1 MTGPLQGLKVLDLT
15 AMLAGPYA
23 TMLLADLG
31 ADVVKIE
38 PPTGDLTRR
47 IGPFRPEAGEGRL
60 GGYFQSVNR
69 GKRSVV
75 LDLKA
80 AADVETLNRLC
91 ETADILIQNLRPGVV
106 DEIGIGPEAMLTRHP
121 RLIFAFY
128 SLRNPNYKPRAILR
142 RTDVDTSIMAFDNPL
157 DDRKP
162 EAASLTAC
170 GKHWIE
176 DTGEL
181 LFVNSRSRI
190 SDLNNKV
197 ASCDPPRKAHR
208 PIHGGLA

>member
-1 MTGPLQGLKVLDLT
+1 KLH
-15 AMLAGPYA
+15 
-23 TMLLADLG
+23 
-31 ADVVKIE
+31 
-38 PPTGDLTRR
+38 R
-47 IGPFRPEAGEGRL
+47 FR
-60 GGYFQSVNR
+60 S
-69 GKRSVV
+69 KRF
-75 LDLKA
+75 
-80 AADVETLNRLC
+80 RLC
-91 ETADILIQNLRPGVV
+91 GPCGEVLRQGPTAFEYHHLLLINDSLSTSLLERRNCIRKKTAAGCRGLHGLNLRNS
-106 DEIGIGPEAMLTRHP
+106 RHP

-176 DTGEL
+176 DTSEL

-190 SDLNNKV
+190 SDLDNNV
-197 ASCDPPRKAHR
+197 AFCDAPRKAYL
-208 PIHGGLA
+208 PIRGGLA